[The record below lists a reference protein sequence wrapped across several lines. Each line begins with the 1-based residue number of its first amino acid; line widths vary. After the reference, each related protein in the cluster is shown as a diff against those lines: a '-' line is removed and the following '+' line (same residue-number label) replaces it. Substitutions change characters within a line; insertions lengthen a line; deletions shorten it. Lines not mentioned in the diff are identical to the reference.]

1 MILVGIP
8 FVPIWLTIGVAIVA
22 LVAGC
27 RWLATL
33 ARARRRERRMLD
45 RLDDGSRLDDA
56 LAAAGI
62 SGWLAWLGSDAGR
75 TRYRVVRIDA
85 VGGVPDD
92 VLAEACRLA
101 ARHESSAE
109 LDLSS
114 GGWLRLRDFD
124 GSELR
129 LALGLERRP
138 TRVERH
144 LLEVFAARLLPPE
157 TARLVE
163 TTPSEQ
169 RAGLPPRRAVFLVDL
184 AAFEE
189 IRLVA
194 GQLVAE
200 RLVDDAERRL
210 RQLLRSDDSV
220 TRIGDDKFG
229 VAVLVPDERSL
240 NVVRRRIATLL
251 EDIPVP
257 RGAARISPQIV
268 GAFGKEIETAPQLV
282 ALDEKLSPHAR
293 AWVAAS

>member
-1 MILVGIP
+1 
-8 FVPIWLTIGVAIVA
+8 
-22 LVAGC
+22 
-27 RWLATL
+27 
-33 ARARRRERRMLD
+33 MLD
-45 RLDDGSRLDDA
+45 RLDDGSRPDDA

-75 TRYRVVRIDA
+75 TRYHVVRTDA
-85 VGGVPDD
+85 LGGVPDD

-101 ARHESSAE
+101 GRHESSAE

-114 GGWLRLRDFD
+114 GGWLQLRDFD
-124 GSELR
+124 TSELR

-157 TARLVE
+157 SERLVE
-163 TTPSEQ
+163 TTTSEQ

-184 AAFEE
+184 AAFEG

-240 NVVRRRIATLL
+240 NVVRRRIAALL

-257 RGAARISPQIV
+257 RGALRISPQIV
-268 GAFGKEIETAPQLV
+268 GAFGKEIETAPELV
-282 ALDEKLSPHAR
+282 ALDEKLSPYAR